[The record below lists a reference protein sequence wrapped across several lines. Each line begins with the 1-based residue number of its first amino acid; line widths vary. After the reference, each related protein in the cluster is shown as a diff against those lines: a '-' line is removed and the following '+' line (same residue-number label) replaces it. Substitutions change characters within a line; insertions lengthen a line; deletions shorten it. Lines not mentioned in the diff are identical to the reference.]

1 MVIVSADALERL
13 KQKVKNKQV
22 WGLRLGM
29 KPNGC
34 NGWSY
39 DLSYLEEPNTSSD
52 AVFYGIIAV
61 DPMTFSYVD
70 QISIDWTEDGLNE
83 YFEIKSPQETARCGC
98 GESFT
103 L

>member
-13 KQKVKNKQV
+13 KQKIKNRQV
-22 WGLRLGM
+22 WGLRLSM

-39 DLSYLEEPNTSSD
+39 DLSYLEEPNASSD

-70 QISIDWTEDGLNE
+70 TINIDWEEDGLNE
-83 YFEIKSPQETARCGC
+83 QFKISSPQETAQCGC

>member
-1 MVIVSADALERL
+1 ML
-13 KQKVKNKQV
+13 
-22 WGLRLGM
+22 

-52 AVFYGIIAV
+52 AVFYGVIAV

-70 QISIDWTEDGLNE
+70 TINIDWEED
-83 YFEIKSPQETARCGC
+83 
-98 GESFT
+98 
-103 L
+103 

>member
-1 MVIVSADALERL
+1 MVIVSEEALERL
-13 KQKVKNKQV
+13 KAKVQNRNV

-39 DLSYLEEPNTSSD
+39 DLNYLKEPNESGD

-70 QISIDWTEDGLNE
+70 QIEIDWKEDGLNE
-83 YFEIKSPQETARCGC
+83 HFEITSPQETARCGC

>member
-1 MVIVSADALERL
+1 MINCTEPALERL
-13 KQKVKNKQV
+13 QKKVENKQV
-22 WGLRLGM
+22 WGIRLM
-29 KPNGC
+29 LKPNGC

-39 DLSYLEEPNTSSD
+39 DLKYLDEPNMSSD

-61 DPMTFSYVD
+61 DPMTFSYVKE
-70 QISIDWTEDGLNE
+70 INIDWEENGLNE
-83 YFEIKSPQETARCGC
+83 QFKISSPQETAQCGC